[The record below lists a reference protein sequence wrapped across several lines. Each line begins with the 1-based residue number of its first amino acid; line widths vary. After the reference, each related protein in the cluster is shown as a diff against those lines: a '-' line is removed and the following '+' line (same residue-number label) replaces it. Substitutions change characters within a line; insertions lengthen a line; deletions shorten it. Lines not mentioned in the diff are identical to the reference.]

1 MAEETQY
8 TAKTGIVTIS
18 TANRFLN
25 GSGTLGTLIAGSSPG
40 TLVKSLAIK
49 AMGNTTRGM
58 IRFFVYDGTNT
69 RLFLEVDVPPNTA
82 SGDNPTFEIQ
92 IPVDLTLMNNSS
104 IKVATEKAE
113 TFKVFAEGMDWDYNS
128 ASVRPD
134 TTELYANTYSGQVK
148 DANSNLDGSGSTS
161 LVYAAGSSATYKG
174 SSIESITIKAVESVA
189 YGMIRLFVDDGSSKH
204 LFMEVPVSTVT
215 YSKIDQSYVCRLEFP
230 EDFDLQAGYSL
241 YASTQNE
248 NMFYVTTE
256 GADFK
261 YAT

>member
-18 TANRFLN
+18 TANRYLD

-58 IRFFVYDGTNT
+58 IRFFVFNGSNS
-69 RLFLEVDVPPNTA
+69 RLFLEVEVPPNTA
-82 SGDNPTFEIQ
+82 SGDNPTFEAQ
-92 IPVDLTLMNNSS
+92 IPVELTLNSS
-104 IKVATEKAE
+104 SYIKVSTDKGE
-113 TFKVFAEGMDWDYNS
+113 TFKIFAEGMDWAYNGS
-128 ASVRPD
+128 SVRPD
-134 TTELYANTYSGQVK
+134 TTEFYANTHSGQIK
-148 DANSNLDGSGSTS
+148 DANSNLDGSGATS
-161 LVYAAGSSATYKG
+161 LIFAAGSSSTYKG

-189 YGMIRLFVDDGSSKH
+189 YGMVRLFVDDGSSKH

-215 YSKIDQSYVCRLEFP
+215 YSKIDQAYVCRLDFP
-230 EDFDLQAGYSL
+230 DDFDLQAGYSL

-248 NMFYVTTE
+248 NMFYVTTK